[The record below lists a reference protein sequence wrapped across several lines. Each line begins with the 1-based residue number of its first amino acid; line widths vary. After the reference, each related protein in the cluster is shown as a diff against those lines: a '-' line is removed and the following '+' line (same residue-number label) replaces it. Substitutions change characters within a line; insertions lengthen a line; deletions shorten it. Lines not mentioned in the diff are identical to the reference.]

1 MPRIRKCTICGK
13 SFTSYNGKTV
23 CCDICKEIRTKEANT
38 KANKRRYLHQSNVP
52 ELKIC
57 PICGKGFMTVK
68 NIYCSSICSNEA
80 RKINIRENNVN
91 YYNEHRNLII
101 ERVKLKKAKNENF

>member
-38 KANKRRYLHQSNVP
+38 KANKR
-52 ELKIC
+52 K
-57 PICGKGFMTVK
+57 F
-68 NIYCSSICSNEA
+68 
-80 RKINIRENNVN
+80 
-91 YYNEHRNLII
+91 LI
-101 ERVKLKKAKNENF
+101 LS